1 MILFYLIF
9 SILLIGSLIQIYNLV
24 DNDFYYSSKAILI
37 IVAFLLIV
45 ISGLNSTSN
54 DYLAYSEIIKQ
65 SAIYPISE
73 YNNIHGDFLFK
84 LLSGFIYSNTGSLD
98 FTFITFAFISVFFIF
113 YIITK
118 DSRLAFLSVLIY
130 FSHAFLNKEMIQ
142 IRAGLASA
150 LLFVAISFQAHNKN
164 KISFIYIMLAG
175 CFHSSALVALIPYFF
190 NVLLKEDNLK
200 KISVF
205 LLLLSCCFYIFNIPV
220 VIIQSLDAL
229 GILPS
234 GVNNYIEWSLYN
246 YDLGL
251 LNPNTIKQI
260 IIIFLALYY
269 YSNNKLYSTY
279 YCYFLIGVC
288 WLISF
293 SSIAILAARISSIL
307 TISEL
312 ILVPMIIQ
320 KSVKNRILISWFFIF
335 IYMIMFLMNVFFRN
349 ITNGLNLGI
358 F

>member
-9 SILLIGSLIQIYNLV
+9 SILLIGALLQLYNLI
-24 DNDFYYSSKAILI
+24 DKNFDYSSKSILF

-45 ISGLNSTSN
+45 IAGFNLTSN
-54 DYLAYSEIIKQ
+54 DYIAYSEIIKQ
-65 SAIYPISE
+65 SAILPISE

-84 LLSGFIYSNTGSLD
+84 LLSGFVYSNTGSLD
-98 FTFITFAFISVFFIF
+98 ATFVTFAFISVFSVF

-118 DSRLAFLSVLIY
+118 DSKLAFFSVFIY
-130 FSHAFLNKEMIQ
+130 FAHAFLNKEMIQ

-150 LLFVAISFQAHNKN
+150 LLLVAISSQAHRKN
-164 KISFIYIMLAG
+164 KMAFIYIVLSG
-175 CFHSSALVALIPYFF
+175 YFHSSALIALIPYTFSLFF
-190 NVLLKEDNLK
+190 KGDNFK
-200 KISVF
+200 KISF
-205 LLLLSCCFYIFNIPV
+205 ILLLLSFSFYFFNIPA
-220 VIIQSLDAL
+220 VIIQYSNLL
-229 GILPS
+229 GILPN
-234 GVNNYIEWSLYN
+234 GVNNYTEWNLYN

-269 YSNNKLYSTY
+269 FSNNKLYSTY

-320 KSVKNRILISWFFIF
+320 NAVKNRILIGWIFIF
-335 IYMIMFLMNVFFRN
+335 LYIVMFFMNVFFRN
-349 ITNGLNLGI
+349 ITNGLYLG
-358 F
+358 FF